1 MPKLHASC
9 GININSSNSGLDV
22 MTDMLIESDINET
35 PPPRKGLGL
44 AHIVLLVGVLVVVAI
59 FGLALAR
66 KNQTQPTAGPAPDFT
81 LTTLDG
87 GQVKLSSLKGRVV
100 VINFWASWCAPCR
113 EEAPVLE
120 RIWQEYKDKD
130 VVVVG
135 IAYTDTE
142 KNAKAYLQQFGNTYP
157 NGLDI
162 GTKIYELY
170 NCQGVPETFII
181 DRNGN
186 VARFF
191 KVPFV
196 EDAQHNLDGGKQL
209 TDALDAVLGSST

>member
-1 MPKLHASC
+1 
-9 GININSSNSGLDV
+9 
-22 MTDMLIESDINET
+22 MTDMLMESDLNET

-44 AHIVLLVGVLVVVAI
+44 AHIILLVGVLVVVAI

-100 VINFWASWCAPCR
+100 VVNFWASWCGPCR

-120 RIWQEYKDKD
+120 QVWQKYKDKD

-135 IAYTDTE
+135 VAYTDTE
-142 KNAKAYLQQFGNTYP
+142 KNAKAYLQQFNNTYP

-162 GTKIYELY
+162 GTKISEMY
-170 NCQGVPETFII
+170 NIQGVPETFII
-181 DRNGN
+181 DREGN

-209 TDALDAVLGSST
+209 MDAIDSVLGSST

>member
-1 MPKLHASC
+1 
-9 GININSSNSGLDV
+9 
-22 MTDMLIESDINET
+22 MTDMLIESDLNET

-44 AHIVLLVGVLVVVAI
+44 AHIILLVGVLVVVAI

-87 GQVKLSSLKGRVV
+87 GQIKLSSLKGRVV
-100 VINFWASWCAPCR
+100 VVNFWASWCGPCR

-120 RIWQEYKDKD
+120 QVWQKYKNQD

-135 IAYTDTE
+135 VAYTDTE
-142 KNAKAYLQQFGNTYP
+142 KNAKAYLQQFNNTYP

-162 GTKIYELY
+162 GTKISEMY
-170 NCQGVPETFII
+170 NIQGVPETFII

-209 TDALDAVLGSST
+209 MDAIDSVLGSST

>member
-1 MPKLHASC
+1 
-9 GININSSNSGLDV
+9 
-22 MTDMLIESDINET
+22 MTDMLIEPDVTET
-35 PPPRKGLGL
+35 PPSRKGIGL
-44 AHIVLLVGVLVVVAI
+44 SGVLLLLAVAAIALV

-87 GQVKLSSLKGRVV
+87 GQIKLSSLKGRVV
-100 VINFWASWCAPCR
+100 VVNFWASWCGPCR

-120 RIWQEYKDKD
+120 RVWQQYKDKD

-135 IAYTDTE
+135 VAYTDTE
-142 KNAKAYLQQFGNTYP
+142 KNAKAYLQEFNNSYP

-162 GTKIYELY
+162 GTKISEMY
-170 NCQGVPETFII
+170 NIQGVPETFII
-181 DRNGN
+181 DRDGN

-209 TDALDAVLGSST
+209 TDAIDSVLGSSGT

>member
-1 MPKLHASC
+1 
-9 GININSSNSGLDV
+9 
-22 MTDMLIESDINET
+22 MTDLIIEPDLVET
-35 PPPRKGLGL
+35 PPTRKGLGL
-44 AHIVLLVGVLVVVAI
+44 GSILLLLAVAAIALV

-66 KNQTQPTAGPAPDFT
+66 KNQSQPTAGPAPDFT

-87 GQVKLSSLKGRVV
+87 GQINLASLKGRVV
-100 VINFWASWCAPCR
+100 VVNFWASWCGPCR

-120 RIWQEYKDKD
+120 RVWQQYKNKD
-130 VVVVG
+130 VVIVG
-135 IAYTDTE
+135 VAYTDTE

-162 GTKIYELY
+162 GTKISEMY
-170 NCQGVPETFII
+170 NIQGVPETFII

-186 VARFF
+186 VSRFF

-196 EDAQHNLDGGKQL
+196 EDVQQNFDGGKQL
-209 TDALDAVLGSST
+209 TDAIDAALGSGV

>member
-1 MPKLHASC
+1 
-9 GININSSNSGLDV
+9 
-22 MTDMLIESDINET
+22 MTDLPFEPDLMET
-35 PPPRKGLGL
+35 PPSRKGLGL
-44 AHIVLLVGVLVVVAI
+44 GGILLLLGVAAIALV

-87 GQVKLSSLKGRVV
+87 GQINLASLKGRVV
-100 VINFWASWCAPCR
+100 VVNFWASWCGPCR
-113 EEAPVLE
+113 QEAPVLE
-120 RIWQEYKDKD
+120 RVWQQYKDKD
-130 VVVVG
+130 VVVIGV
-135 IAYTDTE
+135 AYTDTE

-162 GTKIYELY
+162 GTKISELY
-170 NCQGVPETFII
+170 NIQGVPETFII

-186 VARFF
+186 VSRFF

-196 EDAQHNLDGGKQL
+196 QDAQQNYDGGKQL
-209 TDALDAVLGSST
+209 TDAIDAALESST

>member
-1 MPKLHASC
+1 MDFK
-9 GININSSNSGLDV
+9 V
-22 MTDMLIESDINET
+22 MTDLIIEPDLVET
-35 PPPRKGLGL
+35 PPTRKGLGL
-44 AHIVLLVGVLVVVAI
+44 GSILLLLAVAAIALV

-66 KNQTQPTAGPAPDFT
+66 KNQSQPTAGPAPDFT

-87 GQVKLSSLKGRVV
+87 GQINLASLKGRVV
-100 VINFWASWCAPCR
+100 VVNFWASWCGPCR

-120 RIWQEYKDKD
+120 RVWQQYKNKD
-130 VVVVG
+130 VVIVG
-135 IAYTDTE
+135 VAYTDTE

-162 GTKIYELY
+162 GTKISEMY
-170 NCQGVPETFII
+170 NIQGVPETFII

-186 VARFF
+186 VSRFF

-196 EDAQHNLDGGKQL
+196 EDVQQNFDGGKQL
-209 TDALDAVLGSST
+209 TDAIDAALGSGV

>member
-1 MPKLHASC
+1 
-9 GININSSNSGLDV
+9 
-22 MTDMLIESDINET
+22 MTDFPIEPDLIET
-35 PPPRKGLGL
+35 PPTRKGLGL
-44 AHIVLLVGVLVVVAI
+44 GSILLLLGVAAIALV

-87 GQVKLSSLKGRVV
+87 GQINLASLKGRVV
-100 VINFWASWCAPCR
+100 VVNFWASWCGPCR
-113 EEAPVLE
+113 QEAPVLE
-120 RIWQEYKDKD
+120 RVWQQYKDKD

-135 IAYTDTE
+135 VAYTDTE

-157 NGLDI
+157 NGLDL
-162 GTKIYELY
+162 GTKISELY
-170 NCQGVPETFII
+170 NIQGVPETFII

-186 VARFF
+186 VSRFF

-196 EDAQHNLDGGKQL
+196 EDAQQNYDGGKQL
-209 TDALDAVLGSST
+209 TDAIDAALGSST

>member
-1 MPKLHASC
+1 MNDLPFEPDLM
-9 GININSSNSGLDV
+9 D
-22 MTDMLIESDINET
+22 T
-35 PPPRKGLGL
+35 PPSRKGLGL
-44 AHIVLLVGVLVVVAI
+44 GGILLLLGVAAIALV

-87 GQVKLSSLKGRVV
+87 GQINLASLKGRVV
-100 VINFWASWCAPCR
+100 VVNFWASWCGPCR
-113 EEAPVLE
+113 QEAPVLE
-120 RIWQEYKDKD
+120 RVWQQYKDKG

-135 IAYTDTE
+135 VAYTDTE
-142 KNAKAYLQQFGNTYP
+142 KNAKAFLQQFGNTYP

-162 GTKIYELY
+162 GTKISELY
-170 NCQGVPETFII
+170 NIQGVPETFII

-186 VARFF
+186 VSRFF

-196 EDAQHNLDGGKQL
+196 EDTQQNYDGGKQL
-209 TDALDAVLGSST
+209 TDAIDAALGSSA

>member
-1 MPKLHASC
+1 
-9 GININSSNSGLDV
+9 
-22 MTDMLIESDINET
+22 MTDLPIETDLTDT

-44 AHIVLLVGVLVVVAI
+44 ANMVLLVGVLAIVAV
-59 FGLALAR
+59 FGLALVR

-87 GQVKLSSLKGRVV
+87 GQINLSSLKGRVV
-100 VINFWASWCAPCR
+100 VVNFWASWCGPCR
-113 EEAPVLE
+113 QEAPILE
-120 RIWQEYKDKD
+120 RVWQQYRDKD

-142 KNAKAYLQQFGNTYP
+142 TNAKAYLQQYGNTYP

-162 GTKIYELY
+162 GTKISELY
-170 NCQGVPETFII
+170 NIQGVPETFIV
-181 DRNGN
+181 DRDGN
-186 VARFF
+186 ISQFF

-196 EDAQHNLDGGKQL
+196 DDPQQNIYGSRQL
-209 TDALDAVLGSST
+209 TEAIDVALGSDA

>member
-1 MPKLHASC
+1 
-9 GININSSNSGLDV
+9 
-22 MTDMLIESDINET
+22 MTDMLIESDLTET
-35 PPPRKGLGL
+35 PPQRKGFGFI
-44 AHIVLLVGVLVVVAI
+44 HILLLVAVLTILAV

-87 GQVKLSSLKGRVV
+87 AQINLASLKGRVV
-100 VINFWASWCAPCR
+100 VVNFWASWCAPCR

-120 RIWQEYKDKD
+120 RVWQQYKDKD
-130 VVVVG
+130 VVIVG
-135 IAYTDTE
+135 VAYTDTE
-142 KNAKAYLQQFGNTYP
+142 KNARAYLQEFGNTYP

-162 GTKIYELY
+162 GTKISELY
-170 NCQGVPETFII
+170 NIQGVPETFVI
-181 DRNGN
+181 DRQGN

-196 EDAQHNLDGGKQL
+196 EDEQHNLDGGKQL
-209 TDALDAVLGSST
+209 TDAIDAVLGSGA

>member
-1 MPKLHASC
+1 MA
-9 GININSSNSGLDV
+9 
-22 MTDMLIESDINET
+22 DMLIEHNVTET
-35 PPPRKGLGL
+35 PPSRKGIGL
-44 AHIVLLVGVLVVVAI
+44 SGILLLLAVAAIALV

-87 GQVKLSSLKGRVV
+87 GQIKLSSLKGRVV
-100 VINFWASWCAPCR
+100 VVNFWASWCGPCR

-120 RIWQEYKDKD
+120 RIWQQYKDKD
-130 VVVVG
+130 VVIVG
-135 IAYTDTE
+135 VAYTDTE

-181 DRNGN
+181 DRDGN

-209 TDALDAVLGSST
+209 TDAIDSVLGSSGT

>member
-1 MPKLHASC
+1 
-9 GININSSNSGLDV
+9 
-22 MTDMLIESDINET
+22 MTDLLIEPNLTET
-35 PPPRKGLGL
+35 PPSRKGLGL
-44 AHIVLLVGVLVVVAI
+44 GSILLLLAVAAIALV

-87 GQVKLSSLKGRVV
+87 GQINLASLKGRVV
-100 VINFWASWCAPCR
+100 VVNFWASWCGPCR
-113 EEAPVLE
+113 QEAPVLE
-120 RIWQEYKDKD
+120 RVWQQYKDKD

-135 IAYTDTE
+135 VAYTDTE

-162 GTKIYELY
+162 GTKISELY
-170 NCQGVPETFII
+170 NIQGVPETFII

-186 VARFF
+186 ISRFF

-196 EDAQHNLDGGKQL
+196 EDAQQNYDGGKQL
-209 TDALDAVLGSST
+209 TDAIDAALGSSA